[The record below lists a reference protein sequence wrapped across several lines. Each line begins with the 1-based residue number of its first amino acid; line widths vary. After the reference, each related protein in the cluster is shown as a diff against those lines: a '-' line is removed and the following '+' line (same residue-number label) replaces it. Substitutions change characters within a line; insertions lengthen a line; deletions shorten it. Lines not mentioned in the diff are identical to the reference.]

1 MCCADT
7 LALAESRREFN
18 GCADDCVS
26 SLGVP
31 RTLKEAGCRRPGLL
45 DAVLCRRWRSRV
57 LVAWWPSVAA
67 VQAEAANHRELLRSR
82 VVVVSV
88 TGKSRR

>member
-26 SLGVP
+26 CAER
-31 RTLKEAGCRRPGLL
+31 RTAARLRAE
-45 DAVLCRRWRSRV
+45 RS
-57 LVAWWPSVAA
+57 
-67 VQAEAANHRELLRSR
+67 
-82 VVVVSV
+82 
-88 TGKSRR
+88 